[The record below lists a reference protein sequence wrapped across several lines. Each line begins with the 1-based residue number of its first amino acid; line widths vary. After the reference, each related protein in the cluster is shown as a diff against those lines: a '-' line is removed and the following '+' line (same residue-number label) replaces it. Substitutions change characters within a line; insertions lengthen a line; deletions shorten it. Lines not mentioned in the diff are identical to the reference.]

1 MVAIAFSYVPL
12 VVLLGSA
19 AYALVMAYRLRD
31 WRPGLFI
38 VVLLMMAVH
47 QVNEITVLLHRSAE
61 VALAGLG
68 EYPETAAN
76 LLASVGTVL
85 LLRWVHREQEL
96 ARQFEERVQERSAE
110 LESFTYSMSHDLR
123 TPLRAID
130 GFTRMLIEDYEDDL
144 DAEGQRLLNVV
155 YESAQRMGRL
165 IDDLLA
171 FSRLG
176 HCEMRRQPISMK
188 RLAYETFDA
197 VQQDRPHQPAQLR
210 LHDLPRAEGDRAMV
224 RRVFGHLVANAFK
237 FTQHQRNAVV
247 EIGTYQENGSTAYF
261 VRDNGTGFDMD
272 YADKLFGVFERLHD
286 PNEFE
291 GTGVGLAI
299 VERIVRRHGG
309 RVWAE
314 GAVGEGATFYF
325 TLPS

>member
-1 MVAIAFSYVPL
+1 
-12 VVLLGSA
+12 
-19 AYALVMAYRLRD
+19 
-31 WRPGLFI
+31 
-38 VVLLMMAVH
+38 
-47 QVNEITVLLHRSAE
+47 
-61 VALAGLG
+61 
-68 EYPETAAN
+68 
-76 LLASVGTVL
+76 
-85 LLRWVHREQEL
+85 
-96 ARQFEERVQERSAE
+96 
-110 LESFTYSMSHDLR
+110 
-123 TPLRAID
+123 
-130 GFTRMLIEDYEDDL
+130 MLIEDYEDDL